1 MNYPFFGKTKR
12 ELECFSFQNIF
23 SKGDEVL
30 KNRMFYLSLNFL
42 AILTLIF
49 IYKKVPQEK
58 KRFLI
63 PLYLAYT
70 GLNYIFEFF
79 VLVVTRAYEY
89 KPNVFKNQY
98 FDNVFGSSASQLF
111 IVPSTSLL
119 YAILDLKARWAWLL
133 TSFLVLVER
142 LFLKEKIYKHNW
154 WSTPYTFI
162 GIRSFYAIAKYW
174 KQKIVV
180 DKTKLN
186 EMLTLFF
193 SIFVCYATMNFFHVA
208 ILKTCMFN
216 IQLYPNRYRTHVLFS
231 TIYSAFCAIFFV
243 LSVVKKKW
251 SVTTT
256 TILSFLSLETLF
268 IRLNLITISNPYL
281 FYSVSI
287 ATKVSSIW
295 IGHYVNNQLEKETH
309 SKEKV
314 ASPPKHVS
322 IKA

>member
-1 MNYPFFGKTKR
+1 M
-12 ELECFSFQNIF
+12 
-23 SKGDEVL
+23 
-30 KNRMFYLSLNFL
+30 KNRMFYLGLNFL
-42 AILTLIF
+42 SILTLIF
-49 IYKKVPQEK
+49 IYKKVPKEK
-58 KRFLI
+58 KRFLV

-89 KPNVFKNQY
+89 KPNIFKNKY

-119 YAILDLKARWAWLL
+119 YAILDLKARWAWFF

-142 LFLKEKIYKHNW
+142 WFMKEKVYKHYW

-162 GIRSFYAIAKYW
+162 GIRSFYAIAKFW
-174 KQKIVV
+174 KRKVVV
-180 DKTKLN
+180 DKTELV
-186 EMLTLFF
+186 EMFTLFF

-216 IQLYPNRYRTHVLFS
+216 IHLYENHYRTHVFFS

-251 SVTTT
+251 SITTT

-295 IGHYVNNQLEKETH
+295 IGHYVNNQLEKETN

-314 ASPPKHVS
+314 ESPPEHVS